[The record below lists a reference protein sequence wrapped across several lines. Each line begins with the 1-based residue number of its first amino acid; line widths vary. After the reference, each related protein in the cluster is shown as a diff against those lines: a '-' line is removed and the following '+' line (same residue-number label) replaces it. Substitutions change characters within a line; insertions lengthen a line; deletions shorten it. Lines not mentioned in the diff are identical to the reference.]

1 MACND
6 LTKVFKCKGPLFE
19 MRSFVPLTFENCSW
33 LKDLLLLKQEKQF
46 SRFSVW
52 YYPD

>member
-6 LTKVFKCKGPLFE
+6 LTKVFRCKGPLFE
-19 MRSFVPLTFENCSW
+19 MRSFDPLTIENYSQ